1 MATLLHLL
9 VPGLLQRPDGTD
21 PALFRSTAPA
31 LEWLLAR
38 ADADPVP
45 ATLDATL
52 FELFGLPTPIDA
64 DLPVAA
70 LTRLAD
76 GGEAGGG
83 DWWLRADP
91 VHLRADLHGGV
102 FLADA
107 RTLAIEADETTAL
120 AAAFNQTFAEDGLRL
135 EAPCPERWYL
145 RLPTDPGIRTQTLS
159 AAAGRNI
166 NALLPAGPNA
176 RHWHTLLTEIQ
187 MLFHGHPLN
196 QAREQRRQPMINGLW
211 FWGGG
216 SCPTAARAPTAGLYA
231 RDPLVRGLARLSGTA
246 IDPLPE
252 RAEDWREAAAT
263 ETDSLTVLE
272 TTRHDA
278 ADGNPAH
285 WIEHIA
291 TLERDWFAPCRRWLQ
306 TGKLTALHLYPGN
319 GRRYTVT
326 GAARWRFWQRAR
338 PLAQHLR

>member
-9 VPGLLQRPDGTD
+9 VPGLLQRPEGAD
-21 PALFRSTAPA
+21 PALFRPAAPT

-38 ADADPVP
+38 ADVDPVP
-45 ATLDATL
+45 ATTDGIL
-52 FELFGLPTPIDA
+52 FQLFNLPVPTDA
-64 DLPVAA
+64 DLPAA
-70 LTRLAD
+70 AITRLAD
-76 GGEAGGG
+76 GGEPDG

-91 VHLRADLHGGV
+91 IHLRADMHGGV

-107 RTLAIEADETTAL
+107 RTLAIEPDE
-120 AAAFNQTFAEDGLRL
+120 AAALVAAFDQTFAEDGLRL
-135 EAPCPERWYL
+135 EALYPERWYL
-145 RLPTDPGIRTQTLS
+145 RLPVDPGIRTQALS
-159 AAAGRNI
+159 AATGRNI

-176 RHWHTLLTEIQ
+176 RRWRTLWTEAQ

-196 QAREQRRQPMINGLW
+196 QAREQHRQPMINGLW

-216 SCPTAARAPTAGLYA
+216 FCPTGARTPAAGLYA

-246 IDPLPE
+246 ISPLPE
-252 RAEDWREAAAT
+252 QAEDWREAAAT
-263 ETDSLTVLE
+263 ETDSLAVLE
-272 TTRHDA
+272 ATRHA
-278 ADGNPAH
+278 TADGDPAR
-285 WIEHIA
+285 WIEQVA

-326 GAARWRFWQRAR
+326 SAARWRFWRRAR
-338 PLAQHLR
+338 PLFHYPR

>member
-9 VPGLLQRPDGTD
+9 VPGLLQRSDGTD
-21 PALFRSTAPA
+21 PALFRPAAPA

-38 ADADPVP
+38 ADVGPVP
-45 ATLDATL
+45 AILDEVL
-52 FELFGLPTPIDA
+52 FERFGLPVPLDA

-91 VHLRADLHGGV
+91 VHLRADMHGGV

-107 RTLAIEADETTAL
+107 RTLAIEPDEATAL
-120 AAAFNQTFAEDGLRL
+120 VAAFNQTFAEDGLRL
-135 EAPCPERWYL
+135 EASCPERWYL
-145 RLPTDPGIRTQTLS
+145 RLPADPGIRTQALS

-176 RHWHTLLTEIQ
+176 RRWHTLLTEVQ

-196 QAREQRRQPMINGLW
+196 QAREQHRQPMINGLW

-216 SCPTAARAPTAGLYA
+216 LCPTGARTPAAGLYA
-231 RDPLVRGLARLSGTA
+231 RDPLVCGLACLSNAA
-246 IDPLPE
+246 INPLPE

-263 ETDSLTVLE
+263 ETDSLVVLE
-272 TTRHDA
+272 ATRHAA
-278 ADGNPAH
+278 ADGDPAR
-285 WIEHIA
+285 WAEQVA
-291 TLERDWFAPCRRWLQ
+291 MLERDWFAPCRRWLQ
-306 TGKLTALHLYPGN
+306 TGTLTALHLYPGN
-319 GRRYTVT
+319 GCRYTVT
-326 GAARWRFWQRAR
+326 GAARWRFWRRAR
-338 PLAQHLR
+338 PLTHHLR

>member
-9 VPGLLQRPDGTD
+9 VPGLLQQPDGTD
-21 PALFRSTAPA
+21 PALFRSTTPA

-38 ADADPVP
+38 ADTDPVP
-45 ATLDATL
+45 TTLDEVL
-52 FELFGLPTPIDA
+52 FELFGLPAPIDA

-76 GGEAGGG
+76 AGKIGDG

-91 VHLRADLHGGV
+91 VHLRADMHGGV

-107 RTLAIEADETTAL
+107 RTLAIEADEATAL
-120 AAAFNQTFAEDGLRL
+120 VAAFNQTFAEDGLGL
-135 EAPCPERWYL
+135 EAPRPDRWYL
-145 RLPTDPGIRTQTLS
+145 RLPADPGIRTQALS
-159 AAAGRNI
+159 TAAGRNI
-166 NALLPAGPNA
+166 NALLPTGLNA
-176 RHWHTLLTEIQ
+176 RRWHTLLTEIQ

-231 RDPLVRGLARLSGTA
+231 RDPLVRGLARLSGAA

-252 RAEDWREAAAT
+252 RAEDWQEAAAT

-306 TGKLTALHLYPGN
+306 TGKLTALHLYP
-319 GRRYTVT
+319 
-326 GAARWRFWQRAR
+326 
-338 PLAQHLR
+338 